1 MPGAGRK
8 AREGGPLT
16 RASTAPVGRPALPVA
31 LLAAALLAGCGPT
44 GPRHSAGG
52 SIPTDRPHA
61 ALLPFENL
69 GGREEQGALF
79 SKVFFAQLVASGALE
94 MAEPGRVDL
103 ALDETGI
110 RGTGTLTPAQVK
122 ALADTLRVPYVL
134 LGSVLESGQV
144 PAQEGT
150 VPAVGATLRLVEA
163 GTGRV
168 LWAGVHFREGSDNET
183 VFGWGRELSQER
195 LVFELAHDMLGDFR
209 EAGAKAARRS
219 ATEAKR

>member
-1 MPGAGRK
+1 MPRAGRK
-8 AREGGPLT
+8 AREGGALIHART
-16 RASTAPVGRPALPVA
+16 AASGRSILPVT
-31 LLAAALLAGCGPT
+31 LAAALLLAGCGGS

-52 SIPTDRPHA
+52 VIPADRPRA

-79 SKVFFAQLVASGALE
+79 SKVFFAQLVASGALD
-94 MAEPGRVDL
+94 MVEPGRVDL

-134 LGSVLESGQV
+134 MGSVLESGQI
-144 PAQEGT
+144 PAQDGS

-168 LWAGVHFREGSDNET
+168 AWAGVHFREGSDRET

-195 LVFELAHDMLGDFR
+195 LVFELAYDMLSDFR
-209 EAGAKAARRS
+209 EAGAKFARRT
-219 ATEAKR
+219 ATEEKR